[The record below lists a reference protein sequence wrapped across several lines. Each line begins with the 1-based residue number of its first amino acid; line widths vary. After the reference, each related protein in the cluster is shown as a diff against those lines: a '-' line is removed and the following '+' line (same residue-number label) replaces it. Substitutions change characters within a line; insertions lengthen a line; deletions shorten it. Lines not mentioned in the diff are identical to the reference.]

1 MSQFFDAILSPVNL
15 VLTIMLVLCLA
26 YWLLVALGSIAL
38 DTLDIDLDADLDT
51 AGDGGFS
58 GGSIALG
65 VGKFLNVGE
74 VPLMILLSIYL
85 LVLWLVGMFVH
96 PWVGGWGVIVQVL
109 ALVPM
114 GIVAALVTKLLTQ
127 PLASVF
133 RKLREAEEAERHLNL
148 VGMRG
153 RVISGEVNERYG
165 QIEVETQGNPVKL
178 NARIAAGEADL
189 AKGSEVV
196 IVAQQDDNTYLVRGF

>member
-1 MSQFFDAILSPVNL
+1 MSEFIDAMLSPVNL
-15 VLTIMLVLCLA
+15 VLTVMLVFCLG
-26 YWLLVALGSIAL
+26 YWLLVAFGSVAL
-38 DTLDIDLDADLDT
+38 DSLDIELDTDLDT
-51 AGDGGFS
+51 DGGFG

-85 LVLWLVGMFVH
+85 LVLWLVGMFAH
-96 PWVGGWGVIVQVL
+96 PWVGGWGVILQVL

-133 RKLREAEEAERHLNL
+133 RKMREDEEAERHLNL

-153 RVISGEVNERYG
+153 RVISGEVNDRYG
-165 QIEVETQGNPVKL
+165 QIEVETTGNPVKL
-178 NARIAAGEADL
+178 NARIATGDASVL
-189 AKGSEVV
+189 KGREVV
-196 IVAQQDDNTYLVRGF
+196 IVSEQEEDNTYIVRGF